1 MSLVKAQV
9 MELVTELRELPE
21 IARVSKMEAIRMLA
35 GEIGAL
41 KERRPRVSNEQIV
54 EVLRARGLELSLE
67 TFRNYWH
74 RVSKETR
81 SQAPRPQPIT
91 PMAAAQRRTSQAT
104 TDASVQRADQAEA
117 SGQDARSGYFT
128 PTLYD
133 SEV

>member
-1 MSLVKAQV
+1 VSLVKAQV

-35 GEIGAL
+35 DEISAL
-41 KERRPRVSNEQIV
+41 KERKPKVSNEQIV

-81 SQAPRPQPIT
+81 NQAPRCQPVT
-91 PMAAAQRRTSQAT
+91 TMAAAQPPT
-104 TDASVQRADQAEA
+104 TQMEFDAIVQRTDQLEA